1 MSMRLIIALAAGVML
16 LSAVAANFFFGGKS
30 DDPDDIL
37 RAKFRAEVQAIK
49 PAADAGD
56 VEAQIALAQLH
67 RGAPMHGGDPTEAL
81 RILNALADKGY
92 PQAQTLL
99 GEMYEKAEGT
109 RLDYFKAAEWYTL
122 AAGIGRYPDAQ
133 VALGDLYFAGRGVMH
148 SYADAVFW
156 YDRAAKRG
164 HPVAHYLMG
173 IMYTDGWGVKKDPVE
188 AYVQLS
194 LALRQAAKVVAHRN
208 TFDPH
213 GAFAKLKDTMTR
225 AQIDEAERKLAAWKP
240 ETK

>member
-1 MSMRLIIALAAGVML
+1 MSMRLIIALAAVTML

-30 DDPDDIL
+30 DDPDQIL
-37 RAKFRAEVQAIK
+37 RAKFKAEVQAVK

-56 VEAQIALAQLH
+56 VEAQIALARLH
-67 RGAPMHGGDPTEAL
+67 RGAPMHGGDPKEAVRL
-81 RILNALADKGY
+81 LNALADKGY

-99 GEMYEKAEGT
+99 GEMYEKAEGV
-109 RLDYFKAAEWYTL
+109 RQDYFKAAEWYTL

-133 VALGDLYFAGRGVMH
+133 VALGDLYFAGRGVVH

-164 HPVAHYLMG
+164 QPVAHYLMG

-194 LALRQAAKVVAHRN
+194 LALRQADRVIAYRRD
-208 TFDPH
+208 FDPH
-213 GAFAKLKDTMTR
+213 GAYAKLKDAMTR
-225 AQIDEAERKLAAWKP
+225 AQVDEAERKLAAWQP

>member
-1 MSMRLIIALAAGVML
+1 MSMRLIVAIAAGVML
-16 LSAVAANFFFGGKS
+16 ASAVAANFFFGGKS
-30 DDPDDIL
+30 DDPDEIL
-37 RAKFRAEVQAIK
+37 RAKFKAEVRAVK

-56 VEAQIALAQLH
+56 VEATIALAQLH
-67 RGAPMHGGDPTEAL
+67 RGAPKHGGDPKEAL
-81 RILNALADKGY
+81 RLLTGLAEKGY
-92 PQAQTLL
+92 PRAQTLL
-99 GEMYEKAEGT
+99 GEMYEKGEGA

-122 AAGIGRYPDAQ
+122 AAGLGRYPDAQ
-133 VALGDLYFAGRGVMH
+133 VALGDLYFAGRGVAH
-148 SYADAVFW
+148 SYAEAVFW
-156 YDRAAKRG
+156 YARAAKQG

-194 LALRQAAKVVAHRN
+194 LALRQAKKVEAHRN

-213 GAFAKLKDTMTR
+213 GAFAKLKDAMTQ
-225 AQIDEAERKLAAWKP
+225 AQVDEAERKLAAWKP